1 MNWADYV
8 ILGVL
13 GISVLI
19 GLWRGF
25 VSEVLSLV
33 IWIGGFWVAWTFGPQ
48 VAALFEHAIHTPALR
63 LVAGYA
69 VCLVGV
75 LIVGALIKAIIN
87 RMLISSGLSGPD
99 RMLGLLFGLGRGI
112 LLVALMV
119 FLLGLTG
126 IPREP
131 WWRNSML
138 LPQFQGVAVAL
149 SHQLP
154 ASTAQYLRPSPEVM
168 NQLPKMPDMKNMPD
182 KLPSMQ
188 KLLDAPGRG
197 GGTLPSLNDLR
208 SVLHGAPPAP
218 TSAPASPS
226 TAPVAVP

>member
-48 VAALFEHAIHTPALR
+48 IAAYFDHSIKTPALR

-75 LIVGALIKAIIN
+75 LIVGALIKAIVN
-87 RMLISSGLSGPD
+87 RLLISSGLSGPD

-112 LLVALMV
+112 LLVALVV

-126 IPREP
+126 IVREP

-149 SHQLP
+149 SQQLP
-154 ASTAQYLRPSPEVM
+154 ASAGRYLHPSPEVM
-168 NQLPKMPDMKNMPD
+168 DKLPKMPDVKTLPD
-182 KLPSMQ
+182 HLPDMQ
-188 KLLDAPGRG
+188 KLLDAPGQG
-197 GGTLPSLNDLR
+197 GSLPSLQDVQ
-208 SVLHGAPPAP
+208 SALHGTPPAP
-218 TSAPASPS
+218 TSAPASSS
-226 TAPVAVP
+226 TAPAAVP